1 MSDEITSLK
10 EYIETNLE
18 RSSGAFEYVIQPNI
32 RNIVSNLSETDSE
45 KFSIEI
51 LNWNEDVLYHL
62 ADEILFSN
70 NEYLDKDYI
79 YCSIFLRIKNKEN
92 LDFLSQYLYD
102 CYRGLNFE
110 KIPLDFFLQ
119 LKEKVEDFYIIKN
132 GKENVNHFI
141 SPLDDIINKKMTQNK
156 TYIQSYITIQNNE
169 IVLNGNSVFKIEPT
183 DFADFSKQAYRNFEM
198 QYPKFFKMDA
208 LSKLAFL
215 GSELL
220 LSPITSTEQENNIA
234 LVLANK
240 SSSLDTDV
248 KYQES
253 ISDKENYYP
262 SPAVFVYTLPNICL
276 GEISIRHQL
285 KSENSFFIF
294 DAFNTEFM
302 SNYSNILLNTNKADV
317 VLCGWVEYF
326 NDNYKAFLCTISTEE
341 NANYTN
347 ETINTLYNK

>member
-1 MSDEITSLK
+1 
-10 EYIETNLE
+10 
-18 RSSGAFEYVIQPNI
+18 
-32 RNIVSNLSETDSE
+32 
-45 KFSIEI
+45 
-51 LNWNEDVLYHL
+51 
-62 ADEILFSN
+62 
-70 NEYLDKDYI
+70 
-79 YCSIFLRIKNKEN
+79 
-92 LDFLSQYLYD
+92 
-102 CYRGLNFE
+102 
-110 KIPLDFFLQ
+110 
-119 LKEKVEDFYIIKN
+119 
-132 GKENVNHFI
+132 
-141 SPLDDIINKKMTQNK
+141 MTQNK

-169 IVLNGNSVFKIEPT
+169 IVLNGTSVFKIEPT
-183 DFADFSKQAYRNFEM
+183 DFADFSKQALRNFEI

-220 LSPITSTEQENNIA
+220 LSPIVSAEEENNIA

-302 SNYSNILLNTNKADV
+302 SNYSNILLNSDKADK

-326 NDNYKAFLCTISTEE
+326 NEDYKAFLCVIGKEE
-341 NANYTN
+341 NEKYRDEN
-347 ETINTLYNK
+347 INTLYNK